1 MIQPAKRPVFGL
13 TAPPRGRMADDEVR
27 GAASSR
33 VAHSA
38 NEAVHG
44 RLVPDAGRRR
54 RHDSGL
60 VLERRLAQV
69 AAEDDCLGQ
78 SVENA
83 RLAVVGGST

>member
-44 RLVPDAGRRR
+44 RLVPDARRR